1 MSRLYMVI
9 FASIISVQG
18 FCSYPTEEEADVLF
32 LSNIVNRANNI
43 DNSQYDVFFA
53 RMKQPA
59 PVGSQKIIESKV
71 LNAIMSIDVF
81 VSTNSI
87 DDSRGISII
96 SKEWMRRLADIFQPV
111 DFLTNHVM
119 CLSLARYIG
128 TLKQVEFP
136 DNLLKDTGPRV
147 MMRTL
152 NSYSI
157 SDEEIV
163 RIKKEYN
170 EANKIAL
177 YEANK
182 EAFDLQGRVMCANSH
197 VRRYRYALFLICGK
211 SVSGCQ
217 NVMDSEAFSAFTNQV
232 VRLSN
237 ASHDEQKVLF
247 RQINERLLLKDSN
260 ETK

>member
-1 MSRLYMVI
+1 MSRLYMII
-9 FASIISVQG
+9 FVSIISVHG

-59 PVGSQKIIESKV
+59 PVGSQKVIESKV

-87 DDSRGISII
+87 DDSRGISMI
-96 SKEWMRRLADIFQPV
+96 SKEWMRRLGDIFQPV

-119 CLSLARYIG
+119 CLSLASYIG
-128 TLKQVEFP
+128 SLKQVEFP

-147 MMRTL
+147 IMRTL

-170 EANKIAL
+170 EANK
-177 YEANK
+177 
-182 EAFDLQGRVMCANSH
+182 EAFDLQGRVKCANNH
-197 VRRYRYALFLICGK
+197 VGRYRYALFLICGK

-217 NVMDSEAFSAFTNQV
+217 NIMDSEAFSAFTNQV

-247 RQINERLLLKDSN
+247 GGINKKLAAKDFK

>member
-1 MSRLYMVI
+1 MSRLYMII

-18 FCSYPTEEEADVLF
+18 FGSYPTEEEADVLF
-32 LSNIVNRANNI
+32 LSNIVNSANNI
-43 DNSQYDVFFA
+43 DDSQYDAFFA
-53 RMKQPA
+53 RMKKPA
-59 PVGSQKIIESKV
+59 SVGRQKIIESKV

-96 SKEWMRRLADIFQPV
+96 SKEWMRRLGDSFQPV

-128 TLKQVEFP
+128 TLNQVEFP

-147 MMRTL
+147 IMRTL
-152 NSYSI
+152 NRYSI

-182 EAFDLQGRVMCANSH
+182 DSFDLQGRVMCANNH
-197 VRRYRYALFLICGK
+197 IGRYRYALFLICGK

-217 NVMDSEAFSAFTNQV
+217 NIMDSEAFSDFTNQV

-237 ASHDEQKVLF
+237 ASHDEQKILF
-247 RQINERLLLKDSN
+247 GGINKKLAAKDFEES
-260 ETK
+260 K